1 MTFTRGQNGMIGN
14 EAIAFPKLILH
25 GMHTFGAGVPRF
37 VHPPKNAT
45 RASARLG
52 ARHVTYLLL
61 RKTSLTMTNGTVK
74 FYNDQKG
81 FGFIQP
87 ETGGADVFVH
97 ATALERAGLRGLKE
111 GDKVSFDTAEDRRS
125 GKMAVNNIQMR

>member
-1 MTFTRGQNGMIGN
+1 VGPDSVQRIAAADQLFSPSLAMR
-14 EAIAFPKLILH
+14 AIAHP
-25 GMHTFGAGVPRF
+25 GATFV
-37 VHPPKNAT
+37 
-45 RASARLG
+45 S
-52 ARHVTYLLL
+52 LLL
-61 RKTSLTMTNGTVK
+61 SEKTSLQMINGTVK

-111 GDKVSFDTAEDRRS
+111 GDKVSFDTQEDRRS
-125 GKMAVNNIQMR
+125 GKMAVGNIQMR